1 MWSDDFP
8 LALIFEELIEIEK
21 PKDKEQEQGAEKT
34 EKDKGGGGISK
45 PLPYFLCSLALAML
59 KSVLSGFLL
68 LVYPDTGKRQKPL
81 YGIFTAFCGLF
92 RSIVVLSAACAT
104 CGGLRP
110 PPVLGGSGS
119 APPPPKGG

>member
-21 PKDKEQEQGAEKT
+21 PKDKEQEQGTEKT
-34 EKDKGGGGISK
+34 EKDKGGRHKSAAPLFSMSSCTLYAKIHFKRFSAPGISRYWK
-45 PLPYFLCSLALAML
+45 AVNTTLRAFYGLLRPVPLHH
-59 KSVLSGFLL
+59 
-68 LVYPDTGKRQKPL
+68 
-81 YGIFTAFCGLF
+81 GI
-92 RSIVVLSAACAT
+92 SAACAT

-119 APPPPKGG
+119 APPPPKGA

>member
-1 MWSDDFP
+1 MCEYYGLP

-21 PKDKEQEQGAEKT
+21 PKDKEQRKQRKI
-34 EKDKGGGGISK
+34 KGGGTSK
-45 PLPYFLCSLALAML
+45 PLPYFLYPLALAML

-68 LVYPDTGKRQKPL
+68 RVYPDTGKRQKPL
-81 YGIFTAFCGLF
+81 YRLSTAFYGLF
-92 RSIVVLSAACAT
+92 RSIVALSAACAT

-119 APPPPKGG
+119 APPPPKGA